1 MPWKLLHRSLAL
13 GLGLLVVVLALTGW
27 VLALEPLRSHA
38 TQFAQTT
45 ANSPGPALSLP
56 ALAQQV
62 QQTIPGVEALR
73 RQPAGTLVVYA
84 FDGEQAQAWRI
95 HPASAQVLGPYQP
108 SLLPRWVKNL
118 HRQLLLGDAGRWL
131 AASAAAAL
139 LVLSLSGWALL
150 LRRMGG
156 WRRLYGPVPGSAL
169 QRLHVQWGR
178 WGVPLLV
185 ISSAAALVLAAA
197 TQGWLETEP
206 TLEAAEP
213 LSTVQGTPLPPQAL
227 SALHA
232 YRVQDL
238 EVLRFPSADDAAQ
251 SWEIRTQQGHGW
263 IDRYSGKLLAWE
275 ATSPSQWLYRW
286 ARWLHTGEASWLWAL
301 VLAGASMAT
310 VLLSYTGLRL
320 WWSARQ
326 TRKLAATPALTAHN
340 SPAAQADTLIF
351 VASEGGSTWG
361 FAQALHQALVAQGL
375 KVHSAA
381 LEHFQHHAATQRI
394 VILAATYGAGQA
406 PHHARHVLRQL
417 AQQRPAAPPSIPMAI
432 LGFGDRHY
440 PQFCGFAQALAQCFT
455 TQGWPQLLPWEG
467 IHQQSPQAFARWGRS
482 LGHALGLEPTLA
494 LDYCPPLPATQPF
507 TLVQRQD
514 YPGADAPP
522 AVVLHLQASPA
533 GAALPAFQGGD
544 LLGIVPPGQRLPRY
558 YSLASSQAD
567 GSAQICVRLV
577 PDGYCS
583 TFLHG
588 LQTGQTLQAF
598 VRPNPSFALPPG
610 HSPVLLIGAGTGI
623 APLVGLIRAHP
634 ARPMHLFAGARHPG
648 QDLFFAH
655 ELHAW
660 LASGQLSSLHT
671 AFSRG
676 SPGRYVQ
683 DLLRQD
689 SARIATW
696 LAQGAQVRVCGSQ
709 AMAQAV
715 EAVLQDILAR
725 QGQSLHELKEAQRY
739 AQDVF

>member
-263 IDRYSGKLLAWE
+263 IDRYSGKLLTWE
-275 ATSPSQWLYRW
+275 ATGPSQWLYRW

-417 AQQRPAAPPSIPMAI
+417 AQQRPAAPHPSPWPSWGLVI
-432 LGFGDRHY
+432 GTTRS
-440 PQFCGFAQALAQCFT
+440 FAAL
-455 TQGWPQLLPWEG
+455 PKPWRNA
-467 IHQQSPQAFARWGRS
+467 SPPKG
-482 LGHALGLEPTLA
+482 GHSC
-494 LDYCPPLPATQPF
+494 CPGKASTNNRPKPLPA
-507 TLVQRQD
+507 
-514 YPGADAPP
+514 G
-522 AVVLHLQASPA
+522 
-533 GAALPAFQGGD
+533 GAAWATLWGWSQPWHWTIARPCPPPSPSPWCSAR
-544 LLGIVPPGQRLPRY
+544 ITPVPMPRP
-558 YSLASSQAD
+558 LWCC
-567 GSAQICVRLV
+567 ICR
-577 PDGYCS
+577 
-583 TFLHG
+583 
-588 LQTGQTLQAF
+588 
-598 VRPNPSFALPPG
+598 
-610 HSPVLLIGAGTGI
+610 
-623 APLVGLIRAHP
+623 P
-634 ARPMHLFAGARHPG
+634 ARPGRLCPPFRGAICWASCPSANGYRAITRWPAAKPMAAHKFACVCSPVAIARPFCTACKPG
-648 QDLFFAH
+648 KRCKP
-655 ELHAW
+655 
-660 LASGQLSSLHT
+660 LSAPTPALPCRRAT
-671 AFSRG
+671 A
-676 SPGRYVQ
+676 P
-683 DLLRQD
+683 
-689 SARIATW
+689 
-696 LAQGAQVRVCGSQ
+696 CC
-709 AMAQAV
+709 
-715 EAVLQDILAR
+715 
-725 QGQSLHELKEAQRY
+725 
-739 AQDVF
+739 